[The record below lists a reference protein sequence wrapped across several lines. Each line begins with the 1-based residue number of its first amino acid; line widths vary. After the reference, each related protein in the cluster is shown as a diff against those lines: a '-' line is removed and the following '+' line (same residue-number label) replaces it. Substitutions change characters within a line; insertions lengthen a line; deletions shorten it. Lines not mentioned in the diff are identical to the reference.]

1 MSLNIKTINLYR
13 LNMNLRNPFVTSFGT
28 VQAKD
33 FFIVEVIDAA
43 DNRGYG
49 ESVAFN
55 TPWYTAE
62 TVETTKHVLRDFLIP
77 IIQTA
82 TINHPSEVTD
92 LFATIKQH
100 HMAKAALESAI
111 WDVYAK
117 QSKLPL
123 YQLLGGK
130 RSKIDVGVSLG
141 MEENFADLLDKIE
154 QYNTQGYKRIKL
166 KIMPGHDVEIL
177 QQVRNKF
184 PKIDI
189 IVDANGSYKLSDLET
204 LKQLDQFELMMIEQP
219 LAEDALLDHATL
231 QKALQTPICLDE
243 SIHSLADVQIAMHLG
258 SCRIINIKQA
268 RVGGITEAIKIHDY
282 CLEHDIPVWCGGM
295 LESGI
300 GRAHNIA
307 LSTLSNFTIPGDIA
321 GSSHYFTEDII
332 TPEVVVEDGVITLP
346 DAPGIGYEINQAALD
361 KYTVE
366 KETFHT

>member
-1 MSLNIKTINLYR
+1 MTLNIKSINLSR
-13 LNMNLRNPFVTSFGT
+13 LNMNLKNPFVTSFGS

-33 FFIVEVIDAA
+33 FFIIEVIDGAG
-43 DNRGYG
+43 NHGYG

-62 TVETTKHVLRDFLIP
+62 TVETTKHVIKDFLIP
-77 IIQTA
+77 IIQMT
-82 TINHPSEVTD
+82 TINHPREVTD

-100 HMAKAALESAI
+100 HMAKAAVESAI
-111 WDVYAK
+111 WDLYAK

-141 MEENFADLLDKIE
+141 MEGNITDLLDKI
-154 QYNTQGYKRIKL
+154 QHYITLGYKRVKL
-166 KIMPGHDVEIL
+166 KIMPGHDIEIL
-177 QQVRNKF
+177 KQVREHF
-184 PKIDI
+184 PKIDL
-189 IVDANGSYKLSDLET
+189 IVDANGSYKLADLAHLE
-204 LKQLDQFELMMIEQP
+204 LLDQFDLMMIEQP
-219 LAEDALLDHATL
+219 LPEDALLDHAVL

-243 SIHSLADVQIAMHLG
+243 SIHSLADVELALKLG

-268 RVGGITEAIKIHDY
+268 RVGGITEAIKIHNY
-282 CLEHDIPVWCGGM
+282 CLNHEIPVWCGGM
-295 LESGI
+295 LEAGI

-332 TPEVVVEDGVITLP
+332 MPEVIVKDGVITLP
-346 DAPGIGYEINQAALD
+346 EAPGIGYEINQTTLN

-366 KETFHT
+366 KETFYT